1 MDEFK
6 IRFNKLLVNKFG
18 IHPNQIRP
26 EANFTKDLGADMLDM
41 VELMLE
47 FENEFNI
54 AIPDNEAEKL
64 NTIGQAE
71 TYIRDMIKNTYS

>member
-18 IHPNQIRP
+18 IHQNQIRP

-71 TYIRDMIKNTYS
+71 TYIRDMIKNTDS

>member
-26 EANFTKDLGADMLDM
+26 EANFTKDLGAAKPRHTLG
-41 VELMLE
+41 
-47 FENEFNI
+47 I
-54 AIPDNEAEKL
+54 
-64 NTIGQAE
+64 
-71 TYIRDMIKNTYS
+71 